1 MKQKLD
7 IKGLRRIM
15 SYMRPRMLPYLTGMI
30 LSGTFNAASNMM
42 FAYILKDLIDATIAK
57 NMQFLYRA
65 LILVGVVVVMLCV
78 AYPIFAY
85 LYQSS
90 IKKTVAEIR
99 LKLFSRLERV
109 AIRRIEEMHSG
120 EVISRMSN
128 DLGLLEN
135 AYSDNLRDVIM
146 VILQGCCSLVLM
158 FTLEWRVSLVLL
170 FFGVITLMVNR
181 LFAKPIEKVTKRLQQ
196 KAAELT
202 RVLTDM
208 FSGFQTVKSLNLKK
222 ILVNKAEAENSA
234 VANESVKKA
243 GVEALL
249 DGTNFLLEWINFG
262 GCVVI
267 GSFMV
272 LRGETT
278 FGTLIAVIELL
289 NGVGTMFQQLGG
301 YVVRL
306 QASLVGAERV
316 FELMDQEK
324 ETDRY
329 ELSRMDDNLKQS
341 GEIVFDQ
348 VSYTYENGTKALNN
362 ISLCIKKGA
371 AAALVGASGSG
382 KSTIM
387 KILLGFYRPDEGGL
401 SISGKDFQEYSLDQ
415 IRSMMAYVPQD
426 SYLFNA
432 SIRENIRYGKPDATD
447 EEIEEAAKLAF
458 AHDFILQQPDGYDTL
473 VGERGQSLS
482 GGQKQRIAIA
492 RAFLKNAPI
501 LLLDEATS
509 SLDTKSEDL
518 VQQALGKLMEGRTT
532 ITIAHRL
539 STVESA
545 DVVFELDQG
554 SLAT

>member
-1 MKQKLD
+1 MKQKLEM
-7 IKGLRRIM
+7 KGIRKIM
-15 SYMRPRMLPYLTGMI
+15 SFMKPRMLPYLTGMI
-30 LSGTFNAASNMM
+30 FSGAFNAASNML
-42 FAYILKDLIDATIAK
+42 FAYILKDLIDAAIVK

-65 LILVGVVVVMLCV
+65 LILVGTVIVMLCI
-78 AYPIFAY
+78 AYPIFEY

-90 IKKTVAEIR
+90 IKKTVAHIR
-99 LKLFSRLERV
+99 VKLFSRLERV

-120 EVISRMSN
+120 DVISRMSN
-128 DLGLLEN
+128 DLSLLES
-135 AYSDNLRDVIM
+135 AYSDNLRDVII

-170 FFGVITLMVNR
+170 FFGVITLLVNR
-181 LFAKPIEKVTKRLQQ
+181 WFAKPIEKVTRSLQQ
-196 KAAELT
+196 KSAELT
-202 RVLTDM
+202 RILTDM

-234 VANESVKKA
+234 VVNESVKKS

-249 DGTNFLLEWINFG
+249 DGSNFLLEWINFG

-278 FGTLIAVIELL
+278 FGTLIAVVQLL
-289 NGVGTMFQQLGG
+289 NGVGAMFQQLGG
-301 YVVRL
+301 YVARL

-316 FELMDQEK
+316 FELMDQEA
-324 ETDRY
+324 EPERY
-329 ELSRMDDNLKQS
+329 ELSGMDDNLKQS
-341 GEIVFDQ
+341 GEIVFEQ

-387 KILLGFYRPDEGGL
+387 KILLGFYRPEAGGI
-401 SISGKDFQEYSLDQ
+401 SISGKNFHEYSLDQ

-447 EEIEEAAKLAF
+447 EEVEEAAKLAF
-458 AHDFILQQPDGYDTL
+458 AHDFILQQPNGYDTL

-509 SLDTKSEDL
+509 SLDSKSEDL

-539 STVESA
+539 STVENA

-554 SLAT
+554 SLV

>member
-1 MKQKLD
+1 MT
-7 IKGLRRIM
+7 R
-15 SYMRPRMLPYLTGMI
+15 
-30 LSGTFNAASNMM
+30 
-42 FAYILKDLIDATIAK
+42 
-57 NMQFLYRA
+57 
-65 LILVGVVVVMLCV
+65 
-78 AYPIFAY
+78 
-85 LYQSS
+85 
-90 IKKTVAEIR
+90 
-99 LKLFSRLERV
+99 
-109 AIRRIEEMHSG
+109 
-120 EVISRMSN
+120 
-128 DLGLLEN
+128 
-135 AYSDNLRDVIM
+135 
-146 VILQGCCSLVLM
+146 
-158 FTLEWRVSLVLL
+158 
-170 FFGVITLMVNR
+170 
-181 LFAKPIEKVTKRLQQ
+181 RLQQ

-324 ETDRY
+324 EPDRY
-329 ELSRMDDNLKQS
+329 ELSRLDDNLKQS

-509 SLDTKSEDL
+509 SLDSKSEDL

-545 DVVFELDQG
+545 DVVFEMDQG